1 MQRTAPS
8 TPPRRQDNYGGSP
21 ALMMASRIR
30 AEQGPEKA
38 AQYLS
43 AMEPFLAPGERT
55 HIAYTLGLPIPQPIQ
70 HNYGQQP
77 QGVGAPGGMPNMQN
91 MPNMPNMG
99 NMGGLGNIGGIMQV
113 MQLMNSLQGAGGG
126 GQNPIMNML
135 GGLMGGKKPQ

>member
-8 TPPRRQDNYGGSP
+8 TPPRRQENYEGSP

-30 AEQGPEKA
+30 TEQGPQKA

-43 AMEPFLAPGERT
+43 AMEPFLAPGERA
-55 HIAYTLGLPIPQPIQ
+55 HIAYVLGLPVPQPVQ
-70 HNYGQQP
+70 QNYARQA
-77 QGVGAPGGMPNMQN
+77 QGMGGGFGGMPDMQN
-91 MPNMPNMG
+91 MP
-99 NMGGLGNIGGIMQV
+99 NMGGLGNIGSIMQV
-113 MQLMNSLQGAGGG
+113 MQLMNTLQGASGG

>member
-8 TPPRRQDNYGGSP
+8 TPPRRQENYEGSP

-55 HIAYTLGLPIPQPIQ
+55 HIAYTLGLPIPQPVQ
-70 HNYGQQP
+70 QNYAQQS
-77 QGVGAPGGMPNMQN
+77 QGIGGGFGGMPNM
-91 MPNMPNMG
+91 
-99 NMGGLGNIGGIMQV
+99 
-113 MQLMNSLQGAGGG
+113 
-126 GQNPIMNML
+126 
-135 GGLMGGKKPQ
+135 

>member
-8 TPPRRQDNYGGSP
+8 TPPRRQENYEGSP

-55 HIAYTLGLPIPQPIQ
+55 HIAYTLGLPIPQPVQ
-70 HNYGQQP
+70 QNYAQQS
-77 QGVGAPGGMPNMQN
+77 QG
-91 MPNMPNMG
+91 
-99 NMGGLGNIGGIMQV
+99 MGGGFGGCTINLV
-113 MQLMNSLQGAGGG
+113 KDSLYDNFIATAKEKFNAKYGHEPKVYEVVISDGSRR
-126 GQNPIMNML
+126 L
-135 GGLMGGKKPQ
+135 

>member
-8 TPPRRQDNYGGSP
+8 TPPRRQENYEGSP

-55 HIAYTLGLPIPQPIQ
+55 HISYTLGLPIPQPVQ
-70 HNYGQQP
+70 QNYGQQP
-77 QGVGAPGGMPNMQN
+77 QGMGGGFGGMPNMQN
-91 MPNMPNMG
+91 IPNMG
-99 NMGGLGNIGGIMQV
+99 GMGGLGNIGGIMQV
-113 MQLMNSLQGAGGG
+113 MQLMNTLQGAGGG

>member
-8 TPPRRQDNYGGSP
+8 TPPRRQENYEGSP

-55 HIAYTLGLPIPQPIQ
+55 HIAYTLVLPIPQPVPL
-70 HNYGQQP
+70 N
-77 QGVGAPGGMPNMQN
+77 
-91 MPNMPNMG
+91 
-99 NMGGLGNIGGIMQV
+99 
-113 MQLMNSLQGAGGG
+113 
-126 GQNPIMNML
+126 
-135 GGLMGGKKPQ
+135 

>member
-8 TPPRRQDNYGGSP
+8 TPPRRQENYEGSP

-43 AMEPFLAPGERT
+43 AMEPFLAPG
-55 HIAYTLGLPIPQPIQ
+55 G
-70 HNYGQQP
+70 GF
-77 QGVGAPGGMPNMQN
+77 GGMPNMQN
-91 MPNMPNMG
+91 IPNMG
-99 NMGGLGNIGGIMQV
+99 GMGGLGNIGGIMQV
-113 MQLMNSLQGAGGG
+113 MQLMNTLQGTGGG